1 MSGSA
6 LTWPAVA
13 QCVVAGVVLGLC
25 ALQAGA
31 LRTDGSRTARPDSVR
46 GGLRRAEALWTLAW
60 ALTLAMLSLVNGLLP
75 VVAEALREP
84 MGFVRFVLVAGT
96 IVLSLPAIRAFTGT
110 GPVRLVALALAAW
123 FALGAV
129 AWLTTDLVFAH
140 TWTDGVPAYGPLY
153 ATVVLVPLGVVLIT
167 GRSAVQQ
174 KAVTGVGAAV
184 AVAGAVASALL
195 IASAIP
201 PPTRVTE
208 LLVGLAVVP
217 CVLALLIV
225 SAARIGAV
233 RRDAMRRADMRDV
246 LATITNEAWLLRTPE
261 QTLLRAIHEARRLL
275 ADDGID
281 GTIRPLSRDRFVTE
295 LYCGSGR
302 PDDPVDAAFLRD
314 LARVVSSAAERQ
326 ALTTRLQRAAFTD
339 SLTGLHNRHALDRHL
354 ARVLERANVERSR
367 VAVFFCDLDGFK
379 LANDRHGHAWGDDLL
394 VHAAEHLRA
403 ITGHDTFVARQG
415 GDEFVVVLERAAPD
429 DELRRLAVR
438 VRDAFEAPGDDVLR
452 TALTVGVAVWE
463 PGDLVD
469 PAALLRD
476 ADLAMLE
483 GKQSHTGVALFD
495 DRLRAS
501 AAARTTARRELE
513 QGIRDGE
520 LVAHFQPLTDALTL
534 EVVGLEVLARWKR
547 GGRLRRPAEWLPLA
561 EQTGLIVEVGRQMF
575 AAARAGMERFGLPV
589 AVNVAARQ
597 LDEPHFIRDVER
609 SWGTDAWDRLT
620 IEVTESALLY
630 DAVQVRASLAALVQ
644 RGVTI
649 ALDDFGTGYNSLS
662 RLGELPLQVLKIDRA
677 FVQDIGSPAGAAVL
691 RAILALAEAHGLE
704 VVAEGVEHA
713 DELTALV
720 GMGVPVVQ
728 GHMLGRPSPGL
739 PVRGRRPAWV
749 EEHTT
754 RRADLYDF
762 LPVAHA

>member
-25 ALQAGA
+25 LLQAGA
-31 LRTDGSRTARPDSVR
+31 LRSDGSRSGRPDAVR
-46 GGLRRAEALWTLAW
+46 GGLRRSEALWTLAW
-60 ALTLAMLSLVNGLLP
+60 ALTLALLSLVNGLLP
-75 VVAEALREP
+75 VVAEVVREP
-84 MGFVRFVLVAGT
+84 MALLRFALVAGT
-96 IVLSLPAIRAFTGT
+96 IVLSLPAIRAFAGSGSART
-110 GPVRLVALALAAW
+110 VATALTAW
-123 FALGAV
+123 YVLGAI
-129 AWLTTDLVFAH
+129 AWITTDLVFTH
-140 TWTDGVPAYGPLY
+140 QWVDGVPVYGPLY
-153 ATVVLVPLGVVLIT
+153 GTVVLVPLAVVLIS
-167 GRSAVQQ
+167 GRAAVQE
-174 KAVTGVGAAV
+174 KAVTGVGVAV
-184 AVAGAVASALL
+184 AVSGALAAALLVASAV
-195 IASAIP
+195 P
-201 PPTRVTE
+201 PPTLVTE

-225 SAARIGAV
+225 SAARIAAV
-233 RRDAMRRADMRDV
+233 RRDALRRADMRDV

-261 QTLLRAIHEARRLL
+261 QTLQRAVQEARRLL
-275 ADDGID
+275 RDDGLD
-281 GTIRPLSRDRFVTE
+281 GSIRPLSRDRFVTE
-295 LYCGSGR
+295 LYSDGGR

-326 ALTTRLQRAAFTD
+326 ALTARLQRAAFTD

-354 ARVLERANVERSR
+354 ARVLDCANVERSR

-379 LANDRHGHAWGDDLL
+379 LANDRHGHSWGDDLL
-394 VHAAEHLRA
+394 VSAAEHLRT
-403 ITGHDTFVARQG
+403 ITGQDTFVARQG
-415 GDEFVVVLERAAPD
+415 GDEFVVVLERAAAD
-429 DELRRLAVR
+429 DVLRSLAIQVR
-438 VRDAFEAPGDDVLR
+438 EAFEAPGDDVLQ

-501 AAARTTARRELE
+501 AAARTTARRDLE

-520 LVAHFQPLTDALTL
+520 IIAHFQPLTDSTTL

-547 GGRLRRPAEWLPLA
+547 DGRLRRPAEWLPLA

-575 AAARAGMERFGLPV
+575 TAARAGMERFGLPV

-662 RLGELPLQVLKIDRA
+662 RMGELPLQVLKIDRA

-728 GHMLGRPSPGL
+728 GHMLGRPSAGL
-739 PVRGRRPAWV
+739 PVRGRRPTWLD
-749 EEHTT
+749 EDRS